1 MEGRAF
7 IVVSLVYAMMVSK
20 GLLIILPFASSEF
33 KFNSSFSGMYIF
45 EKLSLKLFLRVTMKG
60 AKLRKKNLG

>member
-1 MEGRAF
+1 MR
-7 IVVSLVYAMMVSK
+7 IVYK
-20 GLLIILPFASSEF
+20 IILEVASCVEKLASSEF
-33 KFNSSFSGMYIF
+33 KFDSSFSGMYIF